1 LKSTHGLIVFLIL
14 ITFIFIKC
22 KDTLVYPDEENRAG
36 YVITFDD
43 TYITEWNAL
52 RPLLKKY
59 DTKVTFF
66 ISHYYT
72 ISDKNKELIDS
83 LKLDGHEIACHS
95 VNHKDAVKYLQ
106 THTIDDYL
114 NIDINPAINL
124 MVGDGNVPHSFSYPY
139 GMNNT
144 VTDSALLEKFDLL
157 RDVAEVQRH
166 TANVT
171 MIDTIESI
179 YYKYDKSKVIAGL
192 GIDNNFNIS
201 LEEIKRGFLRAK
213 SNNEVIVFYSHR
225 PVEKIGGS
233 YQITHEY
240 LEEVFKLAKSF
251 GLKSFTFNELA
262 H

>member
-1 LKSTHGLIVFLIL
+1 MRLTRSFIIFLLLIASA
-14 ITFIFIKC
+14 FISC
-22 KDTLVYPDEENRAG
+22 KDTLTYPEEEKKAG

-43 TYITEWNAL
+43 TYITEWNAI
-52 RPLLKKY
+52 RPLLTKY
-59 DTKVTFF
+59 NVKVTFF

-72 ISDKNKELIDS
+72 ISDKNKKLIDS

-106 THTIDDYL
+106 NHTIDDYL
-114 NIDINPAINL
+114 NVDINPAVNL
-124 MVGDGNVPHSFSYPY
+124 MVGDGNIPHSFSYPY
-139 GMNNT
+139 GMNNA
-144 VTDSALLEKFDLL
+144 VTDSALLEKFDVL

-179 YYKYDKSKVIAGL
+179 YYKYDKRKVIAAL

-201 LEEIKRGFLRAK
+201 LEEIERGFLRATD
-213 SNNEVIVFYSHR
+213 NNEVIVFYCHR
-225 PVEKIGGS
+225 PVETVGGS
-233 YQITHEY
+233 YQISHNY
-240 LEEVFKLAKSF
+240 LEEVFKLANSAK
-251 GLKSFTFNELA
+251 LKSFTFNELG